1 MMHWK
6 LFLFTIKLVLNTLY
20 NKDYDFNSLST
31 IVLGNITLNS
41 INKWD
46 EQLEVLIFVQKY

>member
-1 MMHWK
+1 MHWK